1 MRNLYNI
8 TITIRERIFH
18 SIIDSSS
25 IDSVYSSV
33 RNSINRSIYYS
44 LDDTFIE
51 VAQFSFS
58 DKILS
63 QSKHSIRKLNKNF
76 KKN

>member
-8 TITIRERIFH
+8 TITISERIFH

-25 IDSVYSSV
+25 IDSIYSSV
-33 RNSINRSIYYS
+33 RNSINRLISYLVKKTVS
-44 LDDTFIE
+44 N
-51 VAQFSFS
+51 VVQVSAGN
-58 DKILS
+58 KILS
-63 QSKHSIRKLNKNF
+63 QSKHSIRKLNENF